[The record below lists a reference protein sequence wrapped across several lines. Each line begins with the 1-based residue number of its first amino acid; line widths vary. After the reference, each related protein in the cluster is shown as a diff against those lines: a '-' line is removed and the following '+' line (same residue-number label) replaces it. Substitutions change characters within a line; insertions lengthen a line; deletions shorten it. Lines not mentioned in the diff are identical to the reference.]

1 MRPSELNG
9 KEVVGAGAKIVGTVI
24 DVEIDP
30 VSWKVTSLQLELS
43 DEAIEILGYKKPFM
57 GRIDILL
64 SIDAIAVVADVV
76 SLNKPISELK
86 KFIQP
91 PK

>member
-9 KEVVGAGAKIVGTVI
+9 KEVVGAGARIVGTVI

-43 DEAIEILGYKKPFM
+43 DEAIEILGYKKTFM

>member
-9 KEVVGAGAKIVGTVI
+9 KKVVGAGAKIVGTVF

-30 VSWKVTSLQLELS
+30 VSWKVTHLQLELS
-43 DEAIEILGYKKPFM
+43 DEAIEILGYKKSFM
-57 GRIDILL
+57 GRVDIFL
-64 SIDAIAVVADVV
+64 SVDAVAAVADIIG
-76 SLNKPISELK
+76 LNKPMTELK
-86 KFIQP
+86 EFIQP